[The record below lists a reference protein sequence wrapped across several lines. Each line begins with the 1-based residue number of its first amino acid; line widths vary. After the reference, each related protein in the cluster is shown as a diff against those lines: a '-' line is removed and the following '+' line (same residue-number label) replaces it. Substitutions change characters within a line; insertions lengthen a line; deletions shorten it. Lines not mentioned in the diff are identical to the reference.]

1 MILVST
7 LHDIDGSL
15 FNNIAAAAKKVH
27 EHYDKWVVRVTGTT
41 DQRVISRLEQFGVI
55 IIGKEAA
62 NAIEPLEKRFVE
74 NDHLIA
80 FREAVRVADERD
92 DNIIQYQDGDRVIMA
107 ATMYPEEFSLT
118 ARLVEQR
125 MKEHEGEEVHLN
137 LRRSGLDYLTHH
149 AALLQTELRFNIHWS
164 KALGMPYDIGSTN
177 HAMTKEV
184 MREVTDRAL
193 DLRPATFPHPKLPII
208 AKQMGAV
215 LLSDETYGVGAFETP
230 LQMKDAV
237 KKEIETRG
245 GTLFTPN
252 ATTTSL
258 GISELH
264 PDMLDHDYQ
273 LLTDTFKATVGLN
286 GRQGN
291 LNPAEWTARF
301 VNVREY
307 LAILGDH
314 VRDFVDDPS
323 RQKEIEDGIRAELA
337 SVSREETMLQA
348 LWPEGKLPDD
358 PRASIE
364 DMLRNKAEEVGQEP
378 IGQRHGWMRS
388 HARR

>member
-7 LHDIDGSL
+7 LHDVDGSL
-15 FNNIAAAAKKVH
+15 FHNIAGAARKVH

-41 DQRVISRLEQFGVI
+41 DQRVINRLKQFGVI

-62 NAIEPLEKRFVE
+62 NAIEPLKKRFVE

-107 ATMYPEEFSLT
+107 ANMYPEEFART
-118 ARLVEQR
+118 ARLVQQR
-125 MKEHEGEEVHLN
+125 MEEHEGEEVHLN

-149 AALLQTELRFNIHWS
+149 AALLQTEMRFNIHWS
-164 KALGMPYDIGSTN
+164 QALGMPYDIGSTN

-184 MREVTDRAL
+184 MRAVTDRAL
-193 DLRPATFPHPKLPII
+193 ELRPVTFPHPKLPII

-230 LQMKDAV
+230 LQMRTVVQD
-237 KKEIETRG
+237 EIARKG
-245 GTLFTPN
+245 GTVLTPN
-252 ATTTSL
+252 VTTQQLDVTDLDPESL
-258 GISELH
+258 N
-264 PDMLDHDYQ
+264 LDYE
-273 LLTDTFKATVGLN
+273 LLTNAFKATLGLD

-314 VRDFVDDPS
+314 VSDFVDDPS
-323 RQKEIEDGIRAELA
+323 RQKEIVDGIRAELA
-337 SVSREETMLQA
+337 SVSREETMIQA

-364 DMLRNKAEEVGQEP
+364 DMLRNKAEEIGQEP